1 MAMFSTLKR
10 LPFVLIALTT
20 LAASAAGPATNSPED
35 VVRAFNAALSE
46 RRLDAAL
53 ALVARGAV
61 NFNLES
67 AHAFTSTPGAT
78 APLTSDLVAH
88 WRMVA
93 PVLYAANRRYTRQV
107 DAAATQAD
115 GDLAVVWA
123 RLRTR
128 AEPLR
133 GAPTLLVF
141 AETYVMHRE
150 AGGWRIAGIANSRQT
165 R

>member
-1 MAMFSTLKR
+1 MKKFQTGVMLCLVALA
-10 LPFVLIALTT
+10 ALT
-20 LAASAAGPATNSPED
+20 ADAAGPPTNSPEE

-53 ALVARGAV
+53 ALLAKGAV

-67 AHAFTSTPGAT
+67 AHGFTSTPGAT
-78 APLTSDLVAH
+78 DPLTSDLAAH
-88 WRMVA
+88 WRTVA
-93 PVLYAANRRYTRQV
+93 PVLYATHRRYTREV

-115 GDLAVVWA
+115 ASLAVVWT

-133 GAPTLLVF
+133 GGPTLLVF

-150 AGGWRIAGIANSRQT
+150 AGGWRIAGVANSRQT

>member
-1 MAMFSTLKR
+1 MSSTLKR
-10 LPFVLIALTT
+10 LLPILLAIVT
-20 LAASAAGPATNSPED
+20 LAADAASAPPLSPEE

-53 ALVARGAV
+53 ALLAQGAV

-67 AHAFTSTPGAT
+67 AHGFTSTPGAT
-78 APLTSDLVAH
+78 SPLTSDLAAH
-88 WRMVA
+88 WRTVA
-93 PVLYAANRRYTRQV
+93 PVLYATNRRYTREV
-107 DAAATQAD
+107 DAASIQAD
-115 GDLAVVWA
+115 GSLAVVWA

-133 GAPTLLVF
+133 GGPTLLVF

-150 AGGWRIAGIANSRQT
+150 VGGWRIAGIANSRQT

>member
-1 MAMFSTLKR
+1 MTFTLKR
-10 LPFVLIALTT
+10 LLPALLAITT
-20 LAASAAGPATNSPED
+20 LVASAAGPATNSPED

-53 ALVARGAV
+53 ALLAQGAV

-67 AHAFTSTPGAT
+67 AHGFTSAPGAT

-88 WRMVA
+88 WRTVA
-93 PVLYAANRRYTRQV
+93 PVLYATHRRYTRV
-107 DAAATQAD
+107 VDDAATRED
-115 GDLAVVWA
+115 GSLAVVWT

-150 AGGWRIAGIANSRQT
+150 AGVWRIAGIANSRQT